1 MHDLGQLSLPEPIPG
16 GATTV
21 ADRAEQIR
29 IAAMGAEVVRQTGV
43 LDRVATIVERQAEPY
58 RRPHVDVDPG
68 VPIGSRIIRAVNAY
82 DDLVGES
89 REEGRALE
97 ALERLRLGMAY
108 EYDPVVVESLSR
120 VVGRSTAT

>member
-1 MHDLGQLSLPEPIPG
+1 MSFVE
-16 GATTV
+16 
-21 ADRAEQIR
+21 
-29 IAAMGAEVVRQTGV
+29 TGV

-58 RRPHVDVDPG
+58 RRPHVDVPT

-82 DDLVGES
+82 DDLVGDN
-89 REEGRALE
+89 REQGRALE

-120 VVGRSTAT
+120 VVARSTLT